1 LPDALVLLAVAESE
15 RPCVAHREVE
25 RSDLWYYRDAD
36 RGLEYLC
43 ADAYATLPDDKRLAW
58 YVVPD
63 DIT

>member
-1 LPDALVLLAVAESE
+1 
-15 RPCVAHREVE
+15 VE
-25 RSDLWYYRDAD
+25 WSDLWYYRDAD

-43 ADAYATLPDDKRLAW
+43 ADAYATLPDEKRLAW